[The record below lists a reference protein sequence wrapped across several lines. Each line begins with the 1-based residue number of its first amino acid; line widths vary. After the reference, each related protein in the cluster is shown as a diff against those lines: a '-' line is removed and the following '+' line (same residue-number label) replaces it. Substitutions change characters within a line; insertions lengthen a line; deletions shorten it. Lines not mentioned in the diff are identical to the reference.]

1 MLSPQITLFYNH
13 SLSHSSKLSG
23 ILTINA
29 ILIIIFFIL
38 FFDKD
43 ILNHDIEIP
52 KVSWYNLCE
61 EDSGEFSYKF
71 FFIISFYKYSKS
83 SSSYEEFDFTFLNL
97 IGLDIILKII
107 EMTMT

>member
-29 ILIIIFFIL
+29 ILIIILFIL

-43 ILNHDIEIP
+43 ILNHDKEVP
-52 KVSWYNLCE
+52 KVSWYNLCA
-61 EDSGEFSYKF
+61 EDSGEFHSGEF
-71 FFIISFYKYSKS
+71 PINS
-83 SSSYEEFDFTFLNL
+83 SSLFHFISIVNVPHHMKNS
-97 IGLDIILKII
+97 ILLF
-107 EMTMT
+107 

>member
-1 MLSPQITLFYNH
+1 M
-13 SLSHSSKLSG
+13 
-23 ILTINA
+23 
-29 ILIIIFFIL
+29 FIL

-43 ILNHDIEIP
+43 ILNHDKEVP
-52 KVSWYNLCE
+52 KVSWYNLCA
-61 EDSGEFSYKF
+61 EDSGEFHSGEFSYKF